1 MKVQKTYLH
10 NVRSGKTDCNCHLY
24 FIIHYFLV
32 IFIVLKCLNVRL
44 FRYQKINIL
53 YIYVYQFLFLFFCG
67 KADSIHFQKKKK
79 KKKGREV
86 NKYRLHFRF
95 MNTFFHDDPC
105 LIYGK
110 MFFYNMC
117 TYVSLVD
124 SLTLNVSCMSLLI
137 KILFCKYYIGI
148 FHKLHS
154 VL

>member
-1 MKVQKTYLH
+1 MYINSYFYFFV
-10 NVRSGKTDCNCHLY
+10 GKK
-24 FIIHYFLV
+24 
-32 IFIVLKCLNVRL
+32 IVYT
-44 FRYQKINIL
+44 F
-53 YIYVYQFLFLFFCG
+53 
-67 KADSIHFQKKKK
+67 KKK

-137 KILFCKYYIGI
+137 KIFFCKHYIGI